1 MQSHLAVIANARHSG
16 WLAEWV
22 SHIGQRDDLVL
33 HPKVWEK
40 ADLLPVTRPRRCA
53 DVVGERLVASSV
65 SDAPTPAMP
74 TDAIVVLA
82 NGDILPWVRELVEK
96 LQPGGQPIAIVTRSV
111 KPAFVRGLLSRGAQ
125 DFIPWDCRRE
135 ELVLRLWKL
144 AASGVASRRAHPA
157 SAGLPPA
164 RHPKLAG
171 LIGESPAFV
180 AQLDCMPRFADC
192 DAGVLILGET
202 GTGKEL
208 VAQAMHYLSPRAGHP
223 WVAINCGALPADL
236 VEAELFGHARG
247 AFTNAHETRIGL
259 VAQAEGGTLFLDE
272 VDSLP
277 PLAQVK
283 LLRFLQDKEYRPVGS
298 NRVQRADVRIISAS
312 NGDLHGLCERGAFR
326 TDLYYRL
333 NVLSMTLPALRERG
347 DDVTALAQ
355 HFVERYARQFR
366 RPVEGLAADARAR
379 LRAHTWPGNVREL
392 EHAIERGVLL
402 AAGDTLR
409 AADLDLP
416 QTQLCVGPPDA
427 ESFQAAK
434 ARAVAL
440 FERHYI
446 EDALAHC
453 DGNITHAAA
462 SVAKNRR
469 AFWQLMRKHG
479 IDPKSRS

>member
-1 MQSHLAVIANARHSG
+1 MS
-16 WLAEWV
+16 
-22 SHIGQRDDLVL
+22 
-33 HPKVWEK
+33 
-40 ADLLPVTRPRRCA
+40 
-53 DVVGERLVASSV
+53 
-65 SDAPTPAMP
+65 
-74 TDAIVVLA
+74 
-82 NGDILPWVRELVEK
+82 
-96 LQPGGQPIAIVTRSV
+96 
-111 KPAFVRGLLSRGAQ
+111 
-125 DFIPWDCRRE
+125 
-135 ELVLRLWKL
+135 
-144 AASGVASRRAHPA
+144 
-157 SAGLPPA
+157 PPF
-164 RHPKLAG
+164 L
-171 LIGESPAFV
+171 
-180 AQLDCMPRFADC
+180 AQLDRIFKFAAC
-192 DAGVLILGET
+192 EAGVLVLGET

-208 VAQAMHYLSPRAGHP
+208 VAQAMHYLSPRTDHP
-223 WVAINCGALPADL
+223 WVAINCGALPAEL

-283 LLRFLQDKEYRPVGS
+283 LLRFLQDKEYRAVGS

-333 NVLSMTLPALRERG
+333 NVLSLTLPALRERG
-347 DDVTALAQ
+347 DDVIALAL

-379 LRAHTWPGNVREL
+379 LRAHAWPGNVREL

-416 QTQLCVGPPDA
+416 QPPAAPPDA

-440 FERHYI
+440 FERRYI
-446 EDALAHC
+446 ENALAQC
-453 DGNITHAAA
+453 NGNITHAAD

-469 AFWQLMRKHG
+469 AFWQLMRKYSIDSNRFHSDGHG
-479 IDPKSRS
+479 KSVRRD